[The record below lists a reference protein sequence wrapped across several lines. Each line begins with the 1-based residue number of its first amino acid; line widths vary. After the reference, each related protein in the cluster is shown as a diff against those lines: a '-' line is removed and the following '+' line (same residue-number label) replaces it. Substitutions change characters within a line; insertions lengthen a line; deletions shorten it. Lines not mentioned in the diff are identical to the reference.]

1 MFCYQDSCIQAAI
14 EEKEKRKRD
23 PSKKK
28 DKSKKVMFFYL
39 FIFFTAPFPHYSFHS
54 TSFHSTQDKETRRQL
69 KLEEKE
75 RTLRARLLKKYQQVG
90 QQQLEEQRER
100 VRQMLQASTT
110 KLKSAFSV
118 IPEPIATYD
127 KAAPTQFPE
136 QTPFPVHE
144 QEVER

>member
-1 MFCYQDSCIQAAI
+1 M
-14 EEKEKRKRD
+14 
-23 PSKKK
+23 
-28 DKSKKVMFFYL
+28 
-39 FIFFTAPFPHYSFHS
+39 
-54 TSFHSTQDKETRRQL
+54 

-110 KLKSAFSV
+110 QLKSAISV
-118 IPEPIATYD
+118 IPEPIVTFD
-127 KAAPTQFPE
+127 KVAPTQLLE

-144 QEVER
+144 QDVDR